1 VECAPLRART
11 APYGVYYDT
20 FMSLHLLCRFIVSI
34 SPPFFLFFLP
44 FFLSHESCAYL
55 LVLFDGAGQWMFPAP
70 SREGVWEV
78 WGGTGRA
85 GGGELLR
92 GEENG
97 GSRGRAPAHILEERG
112 ARGKGLMHG
121 GYRRREGLVT
131 CAQLVGGHPVS
142 STRR

>member
-1 VECAPLRART
+1 
-11 APYGVYYDT
+11 
-20 FMSLHLLCRFIVSI
+20 MSLHLLCRFIVSI
-34 SPPFFLFFLP
+34 SPPFFFS
-44 FFLSHESCAYL
+44 FLSSCAYL
-55 LVLFDGAGQWMFPAP
+55 LVLFDGAGQWIFPAP

-85 GGGELLR
+85 GGEELLR

-97 GSRGRAPAHILEERG
+97 GSRGERLRISGRSEARA
-112 ARGKGLMHG
+112 GKGLMHG

-142 STRR
+142 QY

>member
-1 VECAPLRART
+1 MECAPLRART
-11 APYGVYYDT
+11 APSGVYYDT

-34 SPPFFLFFLP
+34 SPPFFFFFLP

-85 GGGELLR
+85 RGEELLR

-97 GSRGRAPAHILEERG
+97 GSC
-112 ARGKGLMHG
+112 GKQFCHVHCEITLFTVAGKF
-121 GYRRREGLVT
+121 
-131 CAQLVGGHPVS
+131 
-142 STRR
+142 

>member
-1 VECAPLRART
+1 MECAPLRART
-11 APYGVYYDT
+11 APSGVYYDT

-34 SPPFFLFFLP
+34 SPPFF
-44 FFLSHESCAYL
+44 FFLSSCAYL
-55 LVLFDGAGQWMFPAP
+55 LVLFDGAGQWIFPAP

-85 GGGELLR
+85 GGEELLR

-112 ARGKGLMHG
+112 ARGERTGAWG
-121 GYRRREGLVT
+121 ISET
-131 CAQLVGGHPVS
+131 
-142 STRR
+142 